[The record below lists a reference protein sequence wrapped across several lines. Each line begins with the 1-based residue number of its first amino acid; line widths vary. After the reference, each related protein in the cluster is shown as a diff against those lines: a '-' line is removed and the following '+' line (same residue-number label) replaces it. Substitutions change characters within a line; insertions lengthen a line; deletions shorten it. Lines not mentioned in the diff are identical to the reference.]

1 MNRLEGITARTAIVL
16 LCAFIVIGGFGLALL
31 SGGITGTNG
40 STASAPSSNPT
51 YQVGQSGSPYNQSGV
66 SYNAAQA
73 ASFGATYASQGSA
86 TDGTEII
93 SESTSMTTT
102 MAQGPGA
109 SRGSSSTPA
118 NTSLGTGSQ
127 IEFSSDVS
135 LSCPSP
141 QQTAA
146 GVIALAYTVG
156 GYVAYQSTYKNSA
169 YVVIRVPATSYQSV
183 LTQVEA
189 MGNVSSLSSNSNDVT
204 VQYTDLNATVASLLT
219 EQSALL
225 RLLNQS
231 AAINTTLAI
240 ENQLQGVDQQIN
252 DAQSQILQTKTLV
265 DFSTIDVTISE
276 TAQSVPLSMKLT
288 ATPLNGT
295 APLSVTFNAIVKGG
309 AQPYVV
315 NYNFGDGTAD
325 QGQILIHTY
334 YASGNYKVTVTAT
347 DQNGTVATASTTIQ
361 VAAAPSQYG
370 VVNFSTTIA
379 NLFVNVV
386 EGIAEVAV
394 VVLPLA
400 AVGAVVVIPLT
411 RRSRTQK
418 EVRQSQ

>member
-1 MNRLEGITARTAIVL
+1 MNRLEGVTARTAL
-16 LCAFIVIGGFGLALL
+16 MFLCAFIIIGGFVLALL
-31 SGGITGTNG
+31 SGGILGTS
-40 STASAPSSNPT
+40 STFASAPSSNPT
-51 YQVGQSGSPYNQSGV
+51 YQVGQSGSPSNQSAV
-66 SYNAAQA
+66 LYYALPS
-73 ASFGATYASQGSA
+73 ASFGANSAVRGSA

-93 SESTSMTTT
+93 SASTSMTTT
-102 MAQGPGA
+102 MAQGSGA
-109 SRGSSSTPA
+109 SPGSSSTPTNA
-118 NTSLGTGSQ
+118 SLGTGAQ

-135 LSCPSP
+135 ISCSAP

-146 GVIALAYTVG
+146 GVVALAYTVG
-156 GYVAYQSTYKNSA
+156 GYVAYQSTYKDSA

-189 MGNVSSLSSNSNDVT
+189 MGNVSSLVSNSNDVT

-219 EQSALL
+219 EQGALL

-231 AAINTTLAI
+231 ATINTTLAI
-240 ENQLQGVDQQIN
+240 EAQLQGVDQQIN
-252 DAQSQILQTKTLV
+252 DAQSQILQTRTLV
-265 DFSTIDVTISE
+265 DFATVDVTISE
-276 TAQSVPLSMKLT
+276 TAQSAPLSMKLT
-288 ATPLNGT
+288 ATPTNGT

-334 YASGNYKVTVTAT
+334 ETSGNYKVTVTVT
-347 DQNGTVATASTTIQ
+347 DQNGTVASESTDIR
-361 VAAAPSQYG
+361 VAASPSQYG
-370 VVNFSTTIA
+370 VGNFPALIA
-379 NLFVNVV
+379 NLFVSVV

-400 AVGAVVVIPLT
+400 AVGAVVVIPLR
-411 RRSRTQK
+411 RRSRSQK
-418 EVRQSQ
+418 EVKQSQ

>member
-1 MNRLEGITARTAIVL
+1 MNRLEGVTARTAL
-16 LCAFIVIGGFGLALL
+16 MFLCAFIIIGGFVLALL
-31 SGGITGTNG
+31 SGGILGTS
-40 STASAPSSNPT
+40 STFASVPSSNPT
-51 YQVGQSGSPYNQSGV
+51 YQVGQSGSPSNQSAV
-66 SYNAAQA
+66 LYYAVPS
-73 ASFGATYASQGSA
+73 ASFGANSVARGSA

-93 SESTSMTTT
+93 SATTSMTTT
-102 MAQGPGA
+102 MAQGSGA
-109 SRGSSSTPA
+109 SPGSSSTPTNA
-118 NTSLGTGSQ
+118 SLGTGAQ

-135 LSCPSP
+135 ISCSAP

-146 GVIALAYTVG
+146 GVVALAYTVG
-156 GYVAYQSTYKNSA
+156 GYVAYQSTYKDSA

-189 MGNVSSLSSNSNDVT
+189 MGNVSSLVSNSNDVT

-219 EQSALL
+219 EQGALL

-231 AAINTTLAI
+231 ATINTTLAI
-240 ENQLQGVDQQIN
+240 EAQLQGVDQQIN

-265 DFSTIDVTISE
+265 DFATVDVTISE

-288 ATPLNGT
+288 ATPTNGT

-334 YASGNYKVTVTAT
+334 ETSGNYKVTVTVT
-347 DQNGTVATASTTIQ
+347 DQNGTVASASTDIR
-361 VAAAPSQYG
+361 VAASPSQYG
-370 VVNFSTTIA
+370 VGNFPTMIA
-379 NLFVNVV
+379 NLFVSVV
-386 EGIAEVAV
+386 EGIAEV
-394 VVLPLA
+394 
-400 AVGAVVVIPLT
+400 
-411 RRSRTQK
+411 
-418 EVRQSQ
+418 

>member
-1 MNRLEGITARTAIVL
+1 LGA
-16 LCAFIVIGGFGLALL
+16 
-31 SGGITGTNG
+31 SG
-40 STASAPSSNPT
+40 SSASVSSLNPT
-51 YQVGQSGSPYNQSGV
+51 YQVGQRGSPSNQSALSFNMV
-66 SYNAAQA
+66 PRASYGASSSYAAL
-73 ASFGATYASQGSA
+73 GSP

-93 SESTSMTTT
+93 TGSTSMTTT
-102 MAQGPGA
+102 MAQSSGE
-109 SRGSSSTPA
+109 SLSSSSTPA
-118 NTSLGTGSQ
+118 NTSLGTGAE

-135 LSCPSP
+135 ISCSAP

-146 GVIALAYTVG
+146 GVVALAYTVG
-156 GYVAYQSTYKNSA
+156 GYVAYQSTYKDSA
-169 YVVIRVPATSYQSV
+169 YVVIRVPASSYQSV

-189 MGNVSSLSSNSNDVT
+189 MGNVSSLASNSNDVR
-204 VQYTDLNATVASLLT
+204 VQYTDLNATLASLLT
-219 EQSALL
+219 EQGALL

-231 AAINTTLAI
+231 ASINTTLAI

-265 DFSTIDVTISE
+265 DFATIDVTISE
-276 TAQSVPLSMKLT
+276 TAQSAPLSLKLT
-288 ATPLNGT
+288 ATPTNGT
-295 APLSVTFNAIVKGG
+295 APLSVTFNAIVRGG

-334 YASGNYKVTVTAT
+334 YTSGDYRVTVTVT
-347 DQNGTVATASTTIQ
+347 DQNGTVKAASTSIQVTAS
-361 VAAAPSQYG
+361 PSQYG
-370 VVNFSTTIA
+370 VANFPTMIA

-400 AVGAVVVIPLT
+400 AVGAAVVIPL
-411 RRSRTQK
+411 RRRGRTQK
-418 EVRQSQ
+418 EVKPSQ

>member
-16 LCAFIVIGGFGLALL
+16 LCAFIVMGGFGLALL
-31 SGGITGTNG
+31 SGGILGTNG
-40 STASAPSSNPT
+40 NTASAPSSNPT

-66 SYNAAQA
+66 SYNVVPA
-73 ASFGATYASQGSA
+73 ASFGATYASQGSP

-102 MAQGPGA
+102 MAQGSGA

-118 NTSLGTGSQ
+118 NASLGTGSQ

-135 LSCPSP
+135 LSCPAP

-156 GYVAYQSTYKNSA
+156 GYVAYQSTTKDSA

-183 LTQVEA
+183 LRQVEA
-189 MGNVSSLSSNSNDVT
+189 MGNVSSLVSNSNDVT

-219 EQSALL
+219 EQGALL

-231 AAINTTLAI
+231 ATINTTLAI
-240 ENQLQGVDQQIN
+240 ENQLQGVNQQIN

-288 ATPLNGT
+288 ATPMNGT

-334 YASGNYKVTVTAT
+334 YTSGNYKVTVTAT
-347 DQNGTVATASTTIQ
+347 DQNGTVARASATIHI
-361 VAAAPSQYG
+361 AAAPSQYG
-370 VVNFSTTIA
+370 VVNFPTMIA
-379 NLFVNVV
+379 NLFVNMV

-400 AVGAVVVIPLT
+400 AVGAVVVIPLM
-411 RRSRTQK
+411 RRSRSQK
-418 EVRQSQ
+418 EVKQSQ